1 MRKRGTKAHKGAHK
15 VRHISFA
22 VPVAMIVSPGASM
35 PPGGLMKQLLGA
47 VVWNCNTGNTCIE

>member
-1 MRKRGTKAHKGAHK
+1 MRKGEENHINYTQK
-15 VRHISFA
+15 VRYISFA
-22 VPVAMIVSPGASM
+22 LPVAMIVSPGASM